1 MTAVNKPQKSPLKV
15 VPPKS
20 PNPAPIGTP
29 TPPPAQKTPTTP
41 EPTKSSPAPKADG
54 KWFIMALMVV
64 GVGAIAAMPFTNY
77 VRGEAEITDQEGA
90 RERITIPI
98 SGMVKIK
105 VKTNQVVAARDVVA
119 EVTSAE
125 IENQIADAERQRQ
138 QAVASLAAAEN
149 YLPIAE
155 KQLEEA
161 ETAEAIARSRA
172 DKQQQEIQ
180 AIISG
185 ENLPKIR
192 ELERE
197 IEIIEQEIASIH
209 NNDIRRIQIEIVSI
223 QKEIEGIEIN
233 TSRLSEQLKEVEKR
247 LSKLQGL
254 AADGLFP
261 SEDPRILEL
270 NNQKT
275 SLTSQIEQQTIS
287 QIPVKRQEILA
298 KESEI
303 RQSESLIEQ
312 KYQLIAAKREQ
323 IQEVEKQVR
332 DLSDE
337 RENDIEQQVAARRRA
352 EEELEAARGKVE
364 SEKQLLTEAEGE
376 LQRLETRMKTDL
388 ILRTPVGGTVLTQN
402 LDLLNNTTIQA
413 GQEILRIADLR
424 QLPAEVKIAQEDANL
439 INTGQIAIFKL
450 RGSSSS
456 EYQAIVQEKTSV
468 IDTDES
474 GRPRLTVKISIKNQ
488 ENQLLPGTAG
498 YVHIATGEMRVY
510 QKVWLEVNKVLN
522 LGKYLPW

>member
-1 MTAVNKPQKSPLKV
+1 
-15 VPPKS
+15 
-20 PNPAPIGTP
+20 
-29 TPPPAQKTPTTP
+29 
-41 EPTKSSPAPKADG
+41 
-54 KWFIMALMVV
+54 MALMLL
-64 GVGAIAAMPFTNY
+64 GVGTVAAIPFTNY

-105 VKTNQVVAARDVVA
+105 VKTNQLVAPGDVVA

-125 IENQIADAERQRQ
+125 IENQIAAAERQRQ

-161 ETAEAIARSRA
+161 ITAEAIARSRA
-172 DKQQQEIQ
+172 EKQQQEIQ

-209 NNDIRRIQIEIVSI
+209 NNDIRRIQIEIGSI
-223 QKEIEGIEIN
+223 QNEIEGMEIN
-233 TSRLSEQLKEVEKR
+233 NSRLSEQLKEVENR
-247 LSKLQGL
+247 LSKLQVL

-270 NNQKT
+270 KNQAN
-275 SLTSQIEQQTIS
+275 SLTSQIEQQTIV
-287 QIPVKRQEILA
+287 QIPVKRQEIEA
-298 KESEI
+298 KKSEI

-312 KYQLIAAKREQ
+312 KYQSIAAKREQ

-337 RENDIEQQVAARRRA
+337 RSNDIEQQVAARRRS
-352 EEELEAARGKVE
+352 EEEVAAARSKVE
-364 SEKQLLTEAEGE
+364 SEKQLVAEAEGE
-376 LQRLETRMKTDL
+376 LQRLETRSAEL
-388 ILRTPVGGTVLTQN
+388 ILKTPVGGTVLTPD
-402 LDLLNNTTIQA
+402 LDLLNNTTIQS
-413 GQEILRIADLR
+413 GEEILRIADLR

-439 INTGQIAIFKL
+439 INTGQPAIFKP

-456 EYQAIVQEKTSV
+456 EYQATVQDIPRVIV
-468 IDTDES
+468 TDES
-474 GRPRLTVKISIKNQ
+474 GRPGLKVKISIENQ
-488 ENQLLPGTAG
+488 ANQLLPGTAG

>member
-41 EPTKSSPAPKADG
+41 EPTKSSPAPKAEG
-54 KWFIMALMVV
+54 KWLMMALMLL

-105 VKTNQVVAARDVVA
+105 VKTNQLVAAGDVVA

-125 IENQIADAERQRQ
+125 IENQIAAAERERQ
-138 QAVASLAAAEN
+138 QALASLAAAEN

-161 ETAEAIARSRA
+161 ITAEAIARRKA
-172 DKQQQEIQ
+172 DKQQQEI
-180 AIISG
+180 AALSG
-185 ENLPKIR
+185 EKLPKIR
-192 ELERE
+192 E
-197 IEIIEQEIASIH
+197 IES
-209 NNDIRRIQIEIVSI
+209 
-223 QKEIEGIEIN
+223 EIEGSDREIDGIESQITGIERQIAGIESEITGIERDIEGIN
-233 TSRLSEQLKEVEKR
+233 DQLNLLEPDLAKYQHLAEQGAIGSLQLRELKM
-247 LSKLQGL
+247 QH
-254 AADGLFP
+254 
-261 SEDPRILEL
+261 INLE
-270 NNQKT
+270 NQKK
-275 SLTSQIEQQTIS
+275 QRYS

-312 KYQLIAAKREQ
+312 KYQSIAAKREQ

-332 DLSDE
+332 DLSSD
-337 RENDIEQQVAARRRA
+337 RENDIEQQVAARRRS
-352 EEELEAARGKVE
+352 EEEVEAARSKVE
-364 SEKQLLTEAEGE
+364 SEKQLLAEAEEE
-376 LQRLETRMKTDL
+376 LQRLESRATEL
-388 ILRTPVGGTVLTQN
+388 ILTTPVGGTVLTPD

-413 GQEILRIADLR
+413 GEEILRIADLR
-424 QLPAEVKIAQEDANL
+424 KLPAEVKIAQEDANL
-439 INTGQIAIFKL
+439 INTGQLAIFKP

-456 EYQAIVQEKTSV
+456 EYQATVQDIPRVIV
-468 IDTDES
+468 TDES
-474 GRPRLTVKISIKNQ
+474 GRPGLKVKISIENQ
-488 ENQLLPGTAG
+488 ANQLLPGTAG
-498 YVHIATGEMRVY
+498 YAHIKTGEMRVY